1 MASRTTRSTRSTDIL
16 TLLRKEN
23 ETLMAKIQL
32 LIQESV
38 LIKESDKSNRIM
50 IQILLNLIKE
60 KDLIIVDLMTKL
72 AATESVTTT
81 ITSESTPMTSEST
94 PTTPIS
100 VDSIDIDIES
110 DYPYFDSFIDNDYFF
125 DTIY

>member
-1 MASRTTRSTRSTDIL
+1 MS
-16 TLLRKEN
+16 
-23 ETLMAKIQL
+23 KIQL

-81 ITSESTPMTSEST
+81 TTSESTPMTSEST

-100 VDSIDIDIES
+100 VDSIDIDTES
-110 DYPYFDSFIDNDYFF
+110 DYPYFYSFTDNDYFF